1 MGLIE
6 VEIFD
11 FNNMKDPQFVCIG
24 GYFVRANEKISNGK
38 KISEQ
43 LWVFENL
50 KTKRGCDSY
59 FSGWCN

>member
-1 MGLIE
+1 
-6 VEIFD
+6 
-11 FNNMKDPQFVCIG
+11 MKGQQFVCIG
-24 GYFVRANEKISNGK
+24 GYFVRTNEKIQNGK

-50 KTKRGCDSY
+50 KTKKGCDFY